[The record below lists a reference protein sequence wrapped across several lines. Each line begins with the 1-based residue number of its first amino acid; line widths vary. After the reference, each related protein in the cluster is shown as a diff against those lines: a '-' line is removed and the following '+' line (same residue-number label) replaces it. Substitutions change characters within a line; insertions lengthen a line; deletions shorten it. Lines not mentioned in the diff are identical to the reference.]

1 MTEDDFYKILVSPEQ
16 GSGEIDVLN
25 SLSSSEFLS
34 YHLRKPNWSAQQ
46 LEYYLNSLN
55 EEWREKV
62 VLHQH
67 YNLLNNYKLKGIH
80 LKEKDRRQSALH
92 SNIISSSFHS
102 IKDLESEV
110 NSYHYVFLS
119 PIFDS
124 ISKEGY
130 KAAFDYHQLYQKIS
144 TIPLK
149 VIALGGV
156 SNDKIKHCKEMGFSG
171 VAFIGSFWSHYKL

>member
-1 MTEDDFYKILVSPEQ
+1 MTEDDFYKILISPEQ
-16 GSGEIDVLN
+16 GSSEVDILN
-25 SLSSSEFLS
+25 GLSSSEYHS
-34 YHLRKPNWSAQQ
+34 YHLRKPNLTARQ
-46 LEYYLNSLN
+46 LESYLNALN
-55 EEWREKV
+55 AEWRQKV

-67 YNLLNNYKLKGIH
+67 YNLINNFKLKGVH
-80 LKEKDRRQSALH
+80 LKEKDRRLYDSH
-92 SNIISSSFHS
+92 SRVVSSSFHS

-130 KAAFDYHQLYQKIS
+130 KAAFDYHQLHQKIS
-144 TIPLK
+144 AIQLK